1 MRLAKYLAQAGVAS
15 RRRAEVLISE
25 GRVSVNGQPAD
36 QPQMM
41 VDDSD
46 LITVDD
52 NLVCGC
58 EKKEYLLLNKPAG
71 YISTAQDTHERPTVT
86 SLVDDLGVRVYSVGR
101 LDADTNGVLLLTND
115 GELAYRLMHPR
126 YQVKKIYQAWVRG
139 IPDAA
144 SISKMSKGL
153 LIEGE
158 TTAPAAVMLLTKKV
172 DKNVAL
178 LEITLTEGRKRQVKK
193 MCQAIGHPVVKLS
206 RVSFAGLRADNVEEG
221 SYRKLTEREIN
232 TLYRLVM
239 L

>member
-25 GRVSVNGQPAD
+25 GRVSVNSQPAD

-46 LITVDD
+46 LVTFDGQP
-52 NLVCGC
+52 VCGF

-86 SLVDDLGVRVYSVGR
+86 SLVADLGVRVYSVGR

-126 YQVKKIYQAWVRG
+126 YQVKKVYQAWVRG

-144 SISKMSKGL
+144 GISKMSKGL

-158 TTAPAAVMLLTKKV
+158 TTAPAAVTLLAKKV

-221 SYRKLTEREIN
+221 SYRSLTDREIN
-232 TLYRLVM
+232 ALYRLVM

>member
-15 RRRAEVLISE
+15 RRRAEILISE
-25 GRVSVNGQPAD
+25 GRIIVNGQSAD

-46 LITVDD
+46 LITVDGK
-52 NLVCGC
+52 LICGF

-71 YISTAQDTHERPTVT
+71 YISTAQDTHKRPTVT
-86 SLVDDLGVRVYSVGR
+86 SLVADLGVRVYPVGR

-126 YQVKKIYQAWVRG
+126 YQVKKVYQAWVRG
-139 IPDAA
+139 IPDAV

-158 TTAPAAVMLLTKKV
+158 TTAPASVKLLAKKT
-172 DKNVAL
+172 DKNLAL
-178 LEITLTEGRKRQVKK
+178 LEITLIEGRKRQVKK
-193 MCQAIGHPVVKLS
+193 MCQAIGHSAIKLS
-206 RVSFAGLRADNVEEG
+206 RISFAGLRADNVEEG
-221 SYRKLTEREIN
+221 SYRSLTDREIN
-232 TLYRLVM
+232 ALYRLVM

>member
-25 GRVSVNGQPAD
+25 GRVSVNGHKAD
-36 QPQMM
+36 QPQLM

-46 LITVDD
+46 LVTVDGQ
-52 NLVCGC
+52 LVSGF
-58 EKKEYLLLNKPAG
+58 EKKKYLLLNKPAG

-86 SLVDDLGVRVYSVGR
+86 SLVADLGMRVYPVGR

-126 YQVKKIYQAWVRG
+126 YQVKKVYQAWVRG
-139 IPDAA
+139 IPDLV
-144 SISKMSKGL
+144 SISRMSKGL
-153 LIEGE
+153 LIDGE
-158 TTAPAAVMLLTKKV
+158 TTAPAAVSLLAKKT
-172 DKNVAL
+172 DKSVAL
-178 LEITLTEGRKRQVKK
+178 LEIALIEGRKRQVKK
-193 MCQAIGHPVVKLS
+193 MCQAIGHPVIKLS

-221 SYRKLTEREIN
+221 SYRSLTDREIN
-232 TLYRLVM
+232 ALYRLVM

>member
-1 MRLAKYLAQAGVAS
+1 MRLAKYLARAGVAS
-15 RRRAEVLISE
+15 RRRAEILISE
-25 GRVSVNGQPAD
+25 GRITVNGQLAD
-36 QPQMM
+36 QPQIM
-41 VDDSD
+41 VDESD
-46 LITVDD
+46 LVTFDGEMVT
-52 NLVCGC
+52 GF

-71 YISTAQDTHERPTVT
+71 YISTAQDTHKRPTVT
-86 SLVDDLGVRVYSVGR
+86 SLVADLGARVYSVGR

-126 YQVKKIYQAWVRG
+126 YQVKKVYQAWVRG
-139 IPDAA
+139 IPDAV

-158 TTAPAAVMLLTKKV
+158 TTAPAAVRLLVKKM

-178 LEITLTEGRKRQVKK
+178 LEITLIEGRKRQVKK
-193 MCQAIGHPVVKLS
+193 MCQTIGHPVIKLS

-221 SYRKLTEREIN
+221 SYRSLTDREIN
-232 TLYRLVM
+232 ALYRLVM